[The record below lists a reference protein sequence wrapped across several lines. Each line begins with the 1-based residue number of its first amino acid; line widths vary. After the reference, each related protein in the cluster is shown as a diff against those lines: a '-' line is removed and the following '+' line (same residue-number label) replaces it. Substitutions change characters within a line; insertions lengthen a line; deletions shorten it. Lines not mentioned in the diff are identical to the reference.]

1 MQLDEF
7 NKARN
12 LKVKTQNNKNGQDPN
27 KNKSNRL
34 INYYSADNSQREN
47 NIQTGQTN
55 VNISQNQP
63 SPTQK
68 KKSPTKR

>member
-12 LKVKTQNNKNGQDPN
+12 LKVKQQSQSKNSQDPSKNNK
-27 KNKSNRL
+27 NRL

-47 NIQTGQTN
+47 NGAQTGQPN
-55 VNISQNQP
+55 VNAL
-63 SPTQK
+63 
-68 KKSPTKR
+68 